1 MIYSIIYDAVRHK
14 ARTTPP
20 NIFIANTEMAA
31 AVGILLNQT
40 GKSLNL
46 EEIKVPADIQNGFTE
61 LLEQDNLQLNEEQ
74 EILADLVKRYKLR
87 DMVNET
93 MEDLLYLIQHE
104 KQ

>member
-31 AVGILLNQT
+31 GVGIILSQT
-40 GKSLNL
+40 GQHMNL
-46 EEIKVPADIQNGFTE
+46 EEIKAPGDIQNRFAE
-61 LLEQDNLQLNEEQ
+61 LYESGTLNLNEEQ
-74 EILADLVKRYKLR
+74 EILADLIKKYKLR

-104 KQ
+104 K